1 MAPFANRRLFA
12 GLLILFAISLGSM
25 SAQQPAPEGA
35 ADVQD
40 PQQREIEK
48 ALAEHAARLEPFVT
62 AIREAQTLR
71 TAARAYSRGNAVDSQ
86 YIPLHQAYM
95 ERMLTM
101 GFPKIAGHPARMLV
115 RIDPDN
121 GMAWGVLGYLHGREN
136 ELAEAMSASVRAAKH
151 KPGDPSIMNNLGQL
165 LAWYRQV
172 LALPDL
178 PDRDKRAIDQLED
191 QWTDSAMFAR
201 AYNRIHVAFEEQK
214 KLDSA
219 AAEKLAEA
227 EAAVLALHRHA
238 ITIDARLTQVR
249 QNIIA
254 HKRLLA
260 LYRRE
265 YRRSSNAT
273 VVIIDDDDEE
283 DDDDA
288 PLWYYRYYH
297 GPRLSTLRR
306 AELQALLIEEQNL
319 IDDLQ
324 EQEAELYGQSVA
336 AKAALSDKRE
346 QLAEVRDRSEV
357 IRDRLLKQF
366 RWDPPAV
373 DGVVTDEREV
383 PLPRRVAQPVPQVP
397 VDAETQAAQK
407 LSLAK
412 AYLASDLPDK
422 GHDILRAVVKN
433 WPQTSAA
440 QEARKLLG
448 E

>member
-1 MAPFANRRLFA
+1 MASFANLQTFLRKVA
-12 GLLILFAISLGSM
+12 GLWVLLALTVGVL
-25 SAQQPAPEGA
+25 AQPAEQLDEP
-35 ADVQD
+35 D
-40 PQQREIEK
+40 IEQ
-48 ALAEHAARLEPFVT
+48 ALADHAARLEPFVT
-62 AIREAQTLR
+62 AIREAETLR
-71 TAARAYSRGNAVDSQ
+71 TAARAYSRGNAIDSQ
-86 YIPLHQAYM
+86 YVPLHQAYM
-95 ERMLTM
+95 ERMLTL

-121 GMAWGVLGYLHGREN
+121 GMAWGVLGYLHGREK
-136 ELAEAMSASVRAAKH
+136 ELAEAMSASVRAAKL

-191 QWTDSAMFAR
+191 QWTQNAMFTR

-214 KLDSA
+214 QLDSA

-265 YRRSSNAT
+265 YRRSTDAAL
-273 VVIIDDDDEE
+273 VIIDDDDD

-306 AELQALLIEEQNL
+306 AELQALMIEEQNL
-319 IDDLQ
+319 VDDLR

-336 AKAALSDKRE
+336 AQAALSDKRE
-346 QLAEVRDRSEV
+346 QLADVRDRSEV

-373 DGVVTDEREV
+373 DGVVTDERDV
-383 PLPRRVAQPVPQVP
+383 PLARRATQPVPQIP

-412 AYLASDLPDK
+412 AYLASNFTEK
-422 GHDILRAVVKN
+422 GRDILTTLVKN
-433 WPQTSAA
+433 WPQTAAA